1 MKDRGALWSV
11 NRGRAN
17 RRDACVAGC
26 LLFLVLAVY
35 APVRHFDFINIDDP
49 TYVTRNHH
57 VTGGL
62 TKDNVRWAFTATE
75 GANWFPLTWISMMAD
90 VQLFGAGAGPQ
101 HVTNVLIHAA
111 STLLLFWLMKRMTG
125 ATFPSAAVAF
135 LFAVHPQHVESV
147 AWVTERK
154 DVLSALFWMLAL
166 CSYLRYAPH
175 RKPGPYLLTLLFYCL
190 GLMAKPMVVTLPLIL
205 VLLDVWP
212 LGRVSVET
220 PRAIFTRQSVRT
232 LIWEK
237 LPFFALAIAMSAV
250 TYYAQTQAGAVRSL
264 DASPLGLRLGNAVN
278 SAAVYIAKTVWPS
291 RLAVFYPMGA
301 GPPAWQ
307 IIVSGLVLLGLTILV
322 LLTLRTRP
330 YLAVG
335 WFWYLIAILPVIGI
349 LQVGEQARADRYTYL
364 PGIGL
369 SIMLAFAV
377 ADAWRR
383 WPKTRPAWVAL
394 CCAAGLAL
402 VVLTAKQLSYWEN
415 SLTLFRHANE
425 VTEDNYIAHGCLGE
439 ALRAEGRYDEALAE
453 YRKALAIN
461 PRYVAALINFG
472 VVLGLV
478 GRIEEAIVPLQS
490 AVRLQHGDVA
500 ARNGLGL
507 ALALEGH
514 LNEALEQFEIAVLLD
529 PDSVDAHISLGRTQ
543 GNLGRLDQAIAEFS
557 EALRLQPN
565 SEEART
571 NLQKAMEIRDRRG
584 KN

>member
-1 MKDRGALWSV
+1 MKRETPVVYWRGEAGFLNYRGALW
-11 NRGRAN
+11 RAN
-17 RRDACVAGC
+17 RGDAFVAGC

-35 APVRHFDFINIDDP
+35 APVRRFDYINFDDP
-49 TYVTRNHH
+49 TYVTRNRH

-62 TKDNVRWAFTATE
+62 TTDNLRWAFTATA

-111 STLLLFWLMKRMTG
+111 STLLLFWVLKRLTG

-166 CSYLRYAPH
+166 CSYARYAPH
-175 RKPGPYLLTLLFYCL
+175 RKPGPYLLTLLFYGL

-212 LGRVSVET
+212 LR
-220 PRAIFTRQSVRT
+220 IFSCQTMRT
-232 LIWEK
+232 LIWDK
-237 LPFFALAIAMSAV
+237 LPFFALAIVMSAV

-264 DASPLGLRLGNAVN
+264 TATPWGLRLGNAVN
-278 SAAVYIAKTVWPS
+278 SGAVYIWKTVWPS
-291 RLAVFYPMGA
+291 RLAVFYPMRT

-307 IIVSGLVLLGLTILV
+307 VVLSALVLLGLTIV
-322 LLTLRTRP
+322 ALLTVRSRP

-349 LQVGEQARADRYTYL
+349 VQAGEQARADRYTYL

-383 WPKTRPAWVAL
+383 WPKMRPAWVAV
-394 CCAAGLAL
+394 CCAAGVAL
-402 VVLTAKQLSYWEN
+402 VILTSRQLSYWEN
-415 SLTLFRHANE
+415 SMMLFQHANQ

-439 ALRAEGRYDEALAE
+439 AFRAEGRYDEALAE
-453 YRKALAIN
+453 YRKALALN
-461 PRYVAALINFG
+461 PQYVAALINFG
-472 VVLGLV
+472 AVLGRV
-478 GRIEEAIVPLQS
+478 GRIAEAIPPLQS
-490 AVRLQHGDVA
+490 AVRLQHDDVA

-514 LNEALEQFEIAVLLD
+514 LNEALEQFEIAILLD
-529 PDSVDAHISLGRTQ
+529 PDSVEAHISLGQTL
-543 GNLGRLDQAIAEFS
+543 GNLGHLDQAIAEFS
-557 EALRLQPN
+557 EALRLQPD
-565 SEEART
+565 SAEART
-571 NLQKAMEIRDRRG
+571 NLQKALEIKGRRR
-584 KN
+584 